1 MGTSNDTTNETTE
14 IVDINILPEVDTVP
28 DGKKMMFI
36 DSEDNSGGTIPFEK
50 MRKQIADNATDP
62 VARAQIANLA
72 KLPAG
77 STTGDA
83 ELADIRVGANGKV
96 YGTAGEAVRG
106 QLQENK
112 EQTDEAVASLNEALE
127 QLPNYSFYKNYA
139 FEKRVS
145 DDFGNQANITLIPG
159 LTLPIGTYYVYAKFS
174 VTTSI
179 SNAYARMYVS
189 QAKFLG
195 NQKNIN
201 GSGDYVLSDTFT
213 VSEEKEG
220 IIRLDINQLDDNRHV
235 HINSL
240 IIVNFSDEVVKS
252 IDFDDRDRKT
262 ICSFKLEKKYYPDNV
277 ATTEYVD
284 NELNDLYNLPNYSF
298 DKNYAYG
305 IHSNDKF
312 INGGNNLTVIDGIIL
327 PVGKYYIFA
336 KIKIVTHTSDAYVHL
351 YVQQANFNSD
361 LVKVDGSGEYFLDGH
376 FSIDQ
381 QAEGLSSVRIDFNQ
395 GDSSRSVDVE
405 SLFIV
410 KDSNRIISAIKNDN
424 TDREKVCSFV
434 LEQEYYPINM
444 ATKEDIDTL
453 KKEFLTEPE
462 PLFDFVKDYRN
473 RNYSICLI
481 GDSTSDGKAGP
492 AIGIYTALSQQQ
504 KSGEL
509 LDGVQVIDRGSN
521 GSTAE
526 AYIGSYSSNSGSL
539 YNAIQDNADIYV
551 VCLGINDVRQG
562 LCTKETLK
570 ERISFIVNEILSK
583 TKGRVILRTPNSLG
597 NDDVSEQYIKPY
609 TSAQKYTDILWE
621 AYDELK
627 NVWSCTR
634 VRSLDMQ
641 TLIFGRKSVPSD
653 TNFLMG
659 DVLHP
664 SSNQAVKTM
673 NQSWEIF
680 L

>member
-1 MGTSNDTTNETTE
+1 
-14 IVDINILPEVDTVP
+14 
-28 DGKKMMFI
+28 
-36 DSEDNSGGTIPFEK
+36 

-262 ICSFKLEKKYYPDNV
+262 
-277 ATTEYVD
+277 
-284 NELNDLYNLPNYSF
+284 NL
-298 DKNYAYG
+298 
-305 IHSNDKF
+305 
-312 INGGNNLTVIDGIIL
+312 
-327 PVGKYYIFA
+327 
-336 KIKIVTHTSDAYVHL
+336 
-351 YVQQANFNSD
+351 
-361 LVKVDGSGEYFLDGH
+361 
-376 FSIDQ
+376 
-381 QAEGLSSVRIDFNQ
+381 
-395 GDSSRSVDVE
+395 
-405 SLFIV
+405 
-410 KDSNRIISAIKNDN
+410 
-424 TDREKVCSFV
+424 
-434 LEQEYYPINM
+434 
-444 ATKEDIDTL
+444 
-453 KKEFLTEPE
+453 
-462 PLFDFVKDYRN
+462 
-473 RNYSICLI
+473 
-481 GDSTSDGKAGP
+481 
-492 AIGIYTALSQQQ
+492 
-504 KSGEL
+504 
-509 LDGVQVIDRGSN
+509 
-521 GSTAE
+521 
-526 AYIGSYSSNSGSL
+526 
-539 YNAIQDNADIYV
+539 
-551 VCLGINDVRQG
+551 
-562 LCTKETLK
+562 
-570 ERISFIVNEILSK
+570 
-583 TKGRVILRTPNSLG
+583 
-597 NDDVSEQYIKPY
+597 
-609 TSAQKYTDILWE
+609 
-621 AYDELK
+621 
-627 NVWSCTR
+627 
-634 VRSLDMQ
+634 
-641 TLIFGRKSVPSD
+641 
-653 TNFLMG
+653 
-659 DVLHP
+659 
-664 SSNQAVKTM
+664 
-673 NQSWEIF
+673 
-680 L
+680 